1 MTTNPPKNTPIT
13 VSELAKCNGTD
24 PSKPIYVA
32 IKGDVFDVSKNTDAY
47 GPEGGYKI
55 FTGKDASKALALS
68 SLKPE
73 DCIPDISELTE
84 KDLVVL
90 EQWHAFFSKR
100 YDIVGKV
107 VPDN

>member
-1 MTTNPPKNTPIT
+1 MPAPPKDTPIK
-13 VSELAKCNGTD
+13 VSELAKHDGSD
-24 PSKPIYVA
+24 PSLPIYVA
-32 IKGDVFDVSKNTDAY
+32 IKGDIFDVTANKDAY
-47 GPEGGYKI
+47 GPGAGYSV
-55 FTGKDASKALALS
+55 FTGKDASKALGKS

-84 KDLVVL
+84 KELQTLD
-90 EQWHAFFSKR
+90 QWHAFFAKK